1 MVVISDGNVIMNQL
15 DRNRP
20 LELGFDKMTNTM
32 YGNKE
37 FLLNTVNYLLDDS
50 GLINIRTKEIAV
62 PFLDPQKTVEQR
74 FQWQLVNLLLPLV
87 LLALFG
93 IVYHYFRKRKY
104 AH

>member
-1 MVVISDGNVIMNQL
+1 VISDGDVIKNQL
-15 DRNRP
+15 QGSRP
-20 LELGFDKMTNTM
+20 LELGFDKMTNQF

-50 GLINIRTKEIAV
+50 GLINIRTRQIAV

-74 FQWQLVNLLLPLV
+74 SKWQTLNLLLPLG

-93 IVYHYFRKRKY
+93 IAFNFYRKRRY
-104 AH
+104 TR